1 VLKSAYVDLVR
12 LLRIP
17 AAKSGLLSGL
27 ERIGVD
33 RRGARWL
40 RSLFAIYDIE
50 DMAAL
55 DLPGGPSPPW
65 VRSDEFLRSRGNA
78 RVFEYGSG
86 ASTIWRAR
94 RALSVVSVEHERDWH
109 SVVSQRLSPY
119 QNAAV
124 GLIDADAELHA
135 GYV

>member
-1 VLKSAYVDLVR
+1 MR
-12 LLRIP
+12 LLRGGRQDGI
-17 AAKSGLLSGL
+17 LLLL
-27 ERIGVD
+27 ERSGPNSVT
-33 RRGARWL
+33 ARWL

>member
-1 VLKSAYVDLVR
+1 
-12 LLRIP
+12 LL
-17 AAKSGLLSGL
+17 L
-27 ERIGVD
+27 ERSGPNSVT
-33 RRGARWL
+33 ARWL

-50 DMAAL
+50 GMAAL
-55 DLPGGPSPPW
+55 DLPGGTFSAMGGIRSIRKVARQCSRIR
-65 VRSDEFLRSRGNA
+65 VR
-78 RVFEYGSG
+78 SG
-86 ASTIWRAR
+86 ASTIWLAR
-94 RALSVVSVEHERDWH
+94 RAPSVVSVEHERDWH

>member
-1 VLKSAYVDLVR
+1 MV
-12 LLRIP
+12 
-17 AAKSGLLSGL
+17 
-27 ERIGVD
+27 
-33 RRGARWL
+33 
-40 RSLFAIYDIE
+40 
-50 DMAAL
+50 AL
-55 DLPGGPSPPW
+55 DLLWWTFSAIGEM
-65 VRSDEFLRSRGNA
+65 DDFLRSRGNA